1 MTRTIPFGLGLVLA
15 CLPLA
20 AATASAGAA
29 VDFGDVNQI
38 RVPGPTGGHQV
49 PASIVSGRFDDDVDP
64 DLAVA
69 AADELR
75 VFLGAKKGTFQQ
87 LKKPALRSGF
97 DFVQV
102 VAARLDADE
111 RLDLI
116 ALGEDGGE
124 LTTLLGEG
132 NGGFRVAAT
141 LEPPPLGTTL
151 AAIDAGDLDGDG
163 NTDLA
168 GVTSFNRVHILLG
181 DGAGGLTPAAIYDPG
196 GLATDLVAVER
207 LDPGPSL
214 DIAVAGLQ
222 SARAL
227 LNDGTGGFVPRP
239 AEPCCRSDV
248 QPLAG
253 LDVGDLNGDAIADLV
268 VGSVLD
274 RGQIVAHPLL
284 GDGAGGFEE
293 QAAALVPFGFTS
305 QLSPDAM
312 RLADVDRDGRLDL
325 LSSNEDLSAGSFAVL
340 LGDGAGGFAS
350 HVAFS
355 AHKGPSGLV
364 SDDFNG
370 DGRPDV
376 ATANHY
382 NGLSLSTFL
391 SRRGQVKCRGRPAS
405 FVGFAAGDV
414 SATKGRPRLSDAPFG
429 TSDGDVLST
438 GAGKDFP
445 RGAGGDDAI
454 CAGGGDDR
462 VSGAKGSDLLA
473 GGGGSDRLNGGSG
486 KDRCV
491 GGPGRDR
498 FKSCEKIRR

>member
-1 MTRTIPFGLGLVLA
+1 MTRTIRFGLALLVA
-15 CLPLA
+15 SLPLA
-20 AATASAGAA
+20 AAAGSAAAA
-29 VDFGDVNQI
+29 VNFGDVNQI
-38 RVPGPTGGHQV
+38 RVRGPTGGQQV
-49 PASIVSGRFDDDVDP
+49 PASIVSGRFDDDADP

-75 VFLGAKKGTFQQ
+75 VFLGGKKGTFRV
-87 LKKPALRSGF
+87 KKPALRGF

-102 VAARLDADE
+102 VAAHLDADG
-111 RLDLI
+111 RQDLV

-132 NGGFRVAAT
+132 GGLFRVAAT

-151 AAIDAGDLDGDG
+151 EGIDAGDLDGDG
-163 NTDLA
+163 DTDIA
-168 GVTSFNRVHILLG
+168 GVTPFNRVHILLG
-181 DGAGGLTPAAIYDPG
+181 DGAGGLAPGAIHDPG
-196 GLATDLVAVER
+196 GLDTDLVAVER
-207 LDPGPSL
+207 LDAGPSL

-222 SARAL
+222 SVRAL
-227 LNDGTGGFVPRP
+227 LNDGTGGFAPRP
-239 AEPCCRSDV
+239 EVPCCRSDV

-253 LDVGDLNGDAIADLV
+253 LDVGDLDRDAIADLV
-268 VGSVLD
+268 VGSSLG
-274 RGQIVAHPLL
+274 RGQVVAHPLL
-284 GDGAGGFEE
+284 GDGAGGFDE
-293 QAAALVPFGFTS
+293 QTAARVPFSFTS

-340 LGDGAGGFAS
+340 IGDGAGGFSS

-364 SDDFNG
+364 SDDFNA

-376 ATANHY
+376 ATANYH

-391 SRRGQVKCRGRPAS
+391 SRSGQVECRGRPAS

-414 SATKGRPRLSDAPFG
+414 SATKGKPRLSDAPFG

-445 RGAGGDDAI
+445 RGGGGDDAI

-462 VSGAKGSDLLA
+462 LSGAKGSDLLL
-473 GGGGSDRLNGGSG
+473 GGGGSDGLNGGSG
-486 KDRCV
+486 KDRCI

-498 FKSCEKIRR
+498 FKSCEDIRR